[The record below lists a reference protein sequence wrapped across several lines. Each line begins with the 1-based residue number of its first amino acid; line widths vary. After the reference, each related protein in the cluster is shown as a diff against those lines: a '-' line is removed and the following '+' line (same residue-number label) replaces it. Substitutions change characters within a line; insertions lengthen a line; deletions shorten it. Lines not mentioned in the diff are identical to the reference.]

1 MASTAALSAA
11 FSSPRPRKRAAAMAA
26 ASVTRAT
33 SSTKTRSST
42 PATSWPCMVSDIAHP
57 LLALFPAAAVS
68 QRLDSYHLGAL
79 RYIAILADRRQRAAD
94 RFLGGFV
101 GDENNRRR
109 RARTPPCGN
118 ADLCAGRTLLDDAL
132 KRHPALAHAAGD
144 AGHGAR
150 AVEHG
155 QAHVIRSEERRVGK

>member
-1 MASTAALSAA
+1 ML
-11 FSSPRPRKRAAAMAA
+11 
-26 ASVTRAT
+26 
-33 SSTKTRSST
+33 
-42 PATSWPCMVSDIAHP
+42 SDIAHP

-101 GDENNRRR
+101 GDENKRRR
-109 RARTPPCGN
+109 RARPAPCGN

-155 QAHVIRSEERRVGK
+155 QAHVIGALVLAKLGASIGPELPCGYTEGRRSVTASDV